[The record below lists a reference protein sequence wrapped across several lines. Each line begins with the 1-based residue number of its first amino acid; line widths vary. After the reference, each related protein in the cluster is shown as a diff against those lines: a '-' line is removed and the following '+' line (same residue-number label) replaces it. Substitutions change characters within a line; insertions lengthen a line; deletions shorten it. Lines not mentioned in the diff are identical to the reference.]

1 MLVTVQYIFVE
12 ATNLIHALANDL
24 PDLQSLML
32 SMEPDHN
39 QRHAPKD
46 LRQGV
51 DWKT

>member
-1 MLVTVQYIFVE
+1 MLVSVPIYIRRSNKPH
-12 ATNLIHALANDL
+12 TLAYDL

-46 LRQGV
+46 LRQGE